1 MLITSQLTNIAQHI
15 RLLILDVDGVLTN
28 GAVTLCSNGED
39 IKSFHSHDGHGIQA
53 IQGAGIAVAIISGR
67 TSQAFSLR
75 MNELGVKHVYQG
87 QKDKTIAFQALLSH
101 YQITP
106 NQVAYMGDDI
116 PDLAVMTQVALPI
129 AVINAVTTV
138 KQRIPWHTENP
149 GGNGAV
155 REVCD
160 LLLQTGANHPA
171 TQNQEPQRD

>member
-39 IKSFHSHDGHGIQA
+39 IKSFHSHDGHGIRA
-53 IQGAGIAVAIISGR
+53 IQEAGIAVAIISGR
-67 TSQAFSLR
+67 TSQAVSLR
-75 MNELGVKHVYQG
+75 MNELGVEHVYQG
-87 QKDKTIAFQALLSH
+87 QKDKTVAFQALLSH

-129 AVINAVTTV
+129 AVVNAVTTV

-149 GGNGAV
+149 GGSGAV

>member
-1 MLITSQLTNIAQHI
+1 MLITSQLTNIARCI

-39 IKSFHSHDGHGIQA
+39 IKSFHSHDGHGIRA
-53 IQGAGIAVAIISGR
+53 IQDAGIAVAIISGR
-67 TSQAFSLR
+67 TSQAVSLR
-75 MNELGVKHVYQG
+75 MNELGVEHVYQG
-87 QKDKTIAFQALLSH
+87 QKDKTIAFQRLLSH

-106 NQVAYMGDDI
+106 NEVAYMGDDI

-129 AVINAVTTV
+129 AVANAVTTV

-149 GGNGAV
+149 GGSGAV

-160 LLLQTGANHPA
+160 LLLQTHANKPSS
-171 TQNQEPQRD
+171 QKQEHHLD